1 MSQTLEFQAVALD
14 GDVVSDND
22 DDDDDDKLPLTMMT
36 ITVMTESR

>member
-14 GDVVSDND
+14 GDVVSDD
-22 DDDDDDKLPLTMMT
+22 DDDDDDKLTMMT